1 MTCLLSRCSRV
12 YSSFLFVYFPLFMQQ
27 HNLLVARACGSSI
40 SVCVNSFLPAGP
52 MLPKCLCK
60 ARPCAID
67 FTYGCESKPFSHT
80 WRGKKREKAIY
91 KKKRTHIFENTKNNK
106 IIQKKIYSALLFVP
120 KRMTD
125 KKEKRKTIYMGEC
138 SFLFHEKE

>member
-1 MTCLLSRCSRV
+1 VER
-12 YSSFLFVYFPLFMQQ
+12 
-27 HNLLVARACGSSI
+27 
-40 SVCVNSFLPAGP
+40 
-52 MLPKCLCK
+52 
-60 ARPCAID
+60 
-67 FTYGCESKPFSHT
+67 E
-80 WRGKKREKAIY
+80 KKRKSY
-91 KKKRTHIFENTKNNK
+91 LQKKRTHIFENTKNNK